1 MAQRPE
7 NSMIEGDDRIEPQSL
22 RLSRIESRLDL
33 LESQVISL
41 LRKCQTNGNTV
52 IEKNREAKIT
62 AIIYYFGLLN
72 KLTSFFAVTINKTVP
87 FNFCSSIVT
96 TTSAISAVLKS
107 LFL

>member
-7 NSMIEGDDRIEPQSL
+7 NSMIENDRIEPQSL
-22 RLSRIESRLDL
+22 RLSRLESRLDL

-52 IEKNREAKIT
+52 IEKNSLEAKTT

-96 TTSAISAVLKS
+96 TSAISAVLKS

>member
-22 RLSRIESRLDL
+22 RLSRVESRLDL

-52 IEKNREAKIT
+52 IEKKPRSKDNC
-62 AIIYYFGLLN
+62 YHLLFW
-72 KLTSFFAVTINKTVP
+72 TSE
-87 FNFCSSIVT
+87 
-96 TTSAISAVLKS
+96 
-107 LFL
+107 

>member
-7 NSMIEGDDRIEPQSL
+7 NSMIESDDRIEPQSL

-52 IEKNREAKIT
+52 IEKTEKQR
-62 AIIYYFGLLN
+62 LL
-72 KLTSFFAVTINKTVP
+72 L
-87 FNFCSSIVT
+87 SSI
-96 TTSAISAVLKS
+96 ILD
-107 LFL
+107 F

>member
-7 NSMIEGDDRIEPQSL
+7 NSMIENDRIEPQSL
-22 RLSRIESRLDL
+22 RLSRLESRLDL

-96 TTSAISAVLKS
+96 TSAISAVLKS

>member
-7 NSMIEGDDRIEPQSL
+7 NSMIESDDRIEPQSL

-52 IEKNREAKIT
+52 IEKTEKQRQ
-62 AIIYYFGLLN
+62 LL
-72 KLTSFFAVTINKTVP
+72 
-87 FNFCSSIVT
+87 SSI
-96 TTSAISAVLKS
+96 ILD
-107 LFL
+107 F